1 MESSPPEICHKIFTE
16 ACLDDGSTAR
26 SLSLVSKYIH
36 EASNPTRFQNIAL
49 RGYKQITAFAD
60 ILGRTPPHLRRVCHL
75 FISSRNLASTEKV
88 YMSGSSVMMGAPW
101 RENDLYGRNIFEQ
114 ERLFQQEKSIF
125 AAIDRILLLIAPTVE
140 TLALFFTYEWRSV
153 LLSLSLPNLTEL
165 TIRGSYFIP
174 ETKDA
179 PLVLLPSLRYLHIG
193 ERRQLSAGLM
203 QYISKAAPSLT
214 HVRFTGCRSADNLGA
229 ISPTVANIL
238 IQLCSPQQ
246 RSRCATSYF
255 RELDHIRAIG
265 RRILEQSDGRIM
277 VLTATSGRESEEE
290 VLQQWLERANGGQG
304 CWTEDGQTEPI
315 HDDRTVDHHF
325 L

>member
-60 ILGRTPPHLRRVCHL
+60 ILERTPPHLRRVCHL
-75 FISSRNLASTEKV
+75 FISTRGPASTDL
-88 YMSGSSVMMGAPW
+88 SGASAMMRVPW

-114 ERLFQQEKSIF
+114 ERFQQEKSIS

-140 TLALFFTYEWRSV
+140 TLALSFTYEWRSV
-153 LLSLSLPNLTEL
+153 LLPLSLPNLTEL
-165 TIRGSYFIP
+165 TIRGSYFAP

-179 PLVLLPSLRYLHIG
+179 PLVLFPSLRYLHIG
-193 ERRQLSAGLM
+193 ERQQLSAGLM

-214 HVRFTGCRSADNLGA
+214 HVCFTGCRSADNLVT
-229 ISPTVANIL
+229 ISSTVTSIL
-238 IQLCSPQQ
+238 IKLCSPRK
-246 RSRCATSYF
+246 RSGCAASYF
-255 RELDHIRAIG
+255 RGLEHIRQFG

-277 VLTATSGRESEEE
+277 ILTTTEREGEVK

-315 HDDRTVDHHF
+315 QDDDTVDHRF